1 MMKIDSCKDK
11 EKEKIIDIDS
21 CKDKEKEK
29 INKIPTALVY
39 KIV

>member
-1 MMKIDSCKDK
+1 MKIDSCKDK
-11 EKEKIIDIDS
+11 EKEKIINIDS